1 MKYPRCRSTR
11 WFTLIFF
18 TSRSIVRN
26 KRTAVLSLLLPWPL
40 SNVIFIPNARCNRWY
55 GISQD
60 TDGLNESFLISLTTA
75 DMTLSRCIKEM
86 RIKKNGKT
94 KEMHLFM
101 LYQVL
106 LSDNASLNGTLG
118 NIFNSNIQKQ
128 FLKYNKHLN
137 IITSGT
143 FVPPI
148 WLKNLWHC
156 LIVFIQL
163 KI

>member
-11 WFTLIFF
+11 WFTLIFI

-40 SNVIFIPNARCNRWY
+40 SNVIFIPNARCNCWY

-86 RIKKNGKT
+86 RIKKTERQK
-94 KEMHLFM
+94 KCIYLCCIKFYYRIMHRWMGHLAIY
-101 LYQVL
+101 LTVIYKNN
-106 LSDNASLNGTLG
+106 SW
-118 NIFNSNIQKQ
+118 NITN
-128 FLKYNKHLN
+128 
-137 IITSGT
+137 T
-143 FVPPI
+143 
-148 WLKNLWHC
+148 
-156 LIVFIQL
+156 
-163 KI
+163 